1 MPPELVEAMAAKT
14 WPHLHRFRLETH
26 PIDTEEACKIMGGM
40 QRITSLALSC
50 PPQVLQPETMDHLRP
65 HFAHLTVLRWIWPR
79 AIATSSTAQVILA
92 SCPCLVR
99 FSGHWIKAS
108 TIAKGAPWVC
118 LGLKTLM
125 ISPVFDPSTI
135 QEIQPRVFEQ
145 IGCLEHLEVL
155 RLWDP
160 MPRDDFEPQLFQRTV
175 DLRLTYGLGK
185 LSTLRWLR
193 YIAFNYSHQRMG
205 EQEMDWI
212 LEHWT
217 GLEMVRGRLD
227 GLDDVVGNG
236 LSQRLRDHGIDVGVN
251 TGEGKELY
259 EDVD

>member
-1 MPPELVEAMAAKT
+1 MAPLAPIPYGNPSHRLGGTLQNHGGDAKDHIARLV
-14 WPHLHRFRLETH
+14 
-26 PIDTEEACKIMGGM
+26 
-40 QRITSLALSC
+40 LST
-50 PPQVLQPETMDHLRP
+50 PSASTRNDGP
-65 HFAHLTVLRWIWPR
+65 
-79 AIATSSTAQVILA
+79 IATSFCPPHRAALDLAQSGCCQFHSSIDPSLL
-92 SCPCLVR
+92 SL
-99 FSGHWIKAS
+99 SGHWISAAK
-108 TIAKGAPWVC
+108 IAKGAPWVC

-145 IGCLEHLEVL
+145 MARLEHLEVL

-160 MPRDDFEPQLFQRTV
+160 KPRDDFEPGLFQRTV
-175 DLRLTYGLGK
+175 DLRLTSGLGK
-185 LSTLRWLR
+185 LSTLRRLR

-227 GLDDVVGNG
+227 ALDDVVGHG
-236 LSQRLRDHGIDVGVN
+236 LMQRLRDRGIDVDVN
-251 TGEGKELY
+251 TGVGKELY